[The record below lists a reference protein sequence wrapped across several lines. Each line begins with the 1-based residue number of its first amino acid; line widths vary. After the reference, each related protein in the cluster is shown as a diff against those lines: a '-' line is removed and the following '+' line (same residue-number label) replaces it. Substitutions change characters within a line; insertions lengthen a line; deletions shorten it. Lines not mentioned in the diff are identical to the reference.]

1 MVVVAACKKPPTQ
14 GDLPPATDTPPPTR
28 PATAET
34 PSAPPAAGSAG
45 GDSAH
50 GLVPQKTPPKS
61 LDALPEGRV
70 AMGPFSMIP
79 PAGWTAVPV
88 TSSMRA
94 AQFTLPAKAGQEAE
108 LVVTYF
114 GPNGAGPV
122 EDNINRWLG
131 QFTQADGKQSREVA
145 RIEKLQVAG
154 QEATVVAVAG
164 RYVTQGMPGGGGPVD
179 KPDQALLAAIVP
191 SPSGPFYFKLV
202 GGKPTV
208 DGEAAAFRAMLAS
221 FQLR

>member
-1 MVVVAACKKPPTQ
+1 
-14 GDLPPATDTPPPTR
+14 
-28 PATAET
+28 
-34 PSAPPAAGSAG
+34 
-45 GDSAH
+45 
-50 GLVPQKTPPKS
+50 
-61 LDALPEGRV
+61 
-70 AMGPFSMIP
+70 MGPFSMIP

-131 QFTQADGKQSREVA
+131 QFTQADGKHSREVA
-145 RIEKLQVAG
+145 KIEKLQVAG

-208 DGEAAAFRAMLAS
+208 DAEAAAFRAMLAS
-221 FQLR
+221 FQVR